1 MVDPADDVTASE
13 PGAMVAPPPAA
24 GRGPGPSK
32 RGAHAARGRTRAG
45 RVTRRALVVIVVLLV
60 LPVWSFAHA
69 MTAPGSA
76 PLSARAVEWVSNHG
90 GRGLVVWA
98 EKVWLE
104 HHKPPVGGTPA
115 GGIPTVDPAGQRGV
129 PAAPGTIVTVAAH
142 LPRPRD
148 VAPVVTH
155 PLPNEGVWQPL
166 GRKVGGA
173 QAMYAAFVRPDRVHT
188 SLVSG
193 VVWMDPMLLSAR
205 LVPGVQDPGGGG
217 WGPWYGE
224 VPRWA
229 RGALVAAFNAG
240 FYLRESHGGFFANGR
255 YAKPLQ
261 NGSASLVIYRNGTA
275 DVGAWGRDVRMTSD
289 VVAVRQ
295 NLRLIVDGG
304 HPVQGLTAD
313 TSNTWGA
320 TFGNTVLAWRSA
332 VGVTKDGALL
342 FGAGDGLS
350 AITLASIMQRAGAVR
365 AMEMDINH
373 VWVTFDT
380 YTSHPHSQYGATS
393 EALLP
398 GMWYH
403 PDRYLRLDERDFIA
417 MFARPASSL
426 RMVPA
431 PG

>member
-1 MVDPADDVTASE
+1 
-13 PGAMVAPPPAA
+13 
-24 GRGPGPSK
+24 
-32 RGAHAARGRTRAG
+32 
-45 RVTRRALVVIVVLLV
+45 
-60 LPVWSFAHA
+60 
-69 MTAPGSA
+69 
-76 PLSARAVEWVSNHG
+76 VEWISDHG

-98 EKVWLE
+98 ETVWLD

-115 GGIPTVDPAGQRGV
+115 GGIPTVGAPAEQNRM
-129 PAAPGTIVTVAAH
+129 PGPPGSTALVAAH
-142 LPRPRD
+142 LPRPHA
-148 VAPVVTH
+148 VAPIVAH

-166 GRKVGGA
+166 GRTVGGA
-173 QAMYAAFVRPDRVHT
+173 QAMYASFFRPDRVHT

-217 WGPWYGE
+217 WGQWYGE

-240 FYLRESHGGFFANGR
+240 FYLRESQGGFYANGR
-255 YAKPLQ
+255 YAKPMQ
-261 NGSASLVIYRNGTA
+261 NGAASLVIYRNGTA
-275 DVGAWGRDVRMTSD
+275 NVGAWGRDVRMTPD

-295 NLRLIVDGG
+295 NLRLIVDDG
-304 HPVQGLTAD
+304 HPVAGLTAD

-320 TFGNTVLAWRSA
+320 TYGNTVLAWRSA

-342 FGAGDGLS
+342 FGSGDGLS
-350 AITLASIMQRAGAVR
+350 AVTLASIMQRAGAVR

-380 YTSHPHSQYGATS
+380 YKADPDSPYGATS
-393 EALLP
+393 QALLP

-403 PDRYLRLDERDFIA
+403 PDRYLKLDERDFIA
-417 MFARPASSL
+417 MFARAPSTL